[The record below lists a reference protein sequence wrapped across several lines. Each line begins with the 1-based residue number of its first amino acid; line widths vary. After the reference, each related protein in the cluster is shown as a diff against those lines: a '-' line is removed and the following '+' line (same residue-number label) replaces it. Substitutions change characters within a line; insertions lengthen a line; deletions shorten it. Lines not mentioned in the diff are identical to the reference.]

1 MNTGTQES
9 TPRQKK
15 NKSPSFV
22 KLVNWKWAATAFL
35 SSLMISIVMSLL
47 SSEVMNYTNLLIS
60 ILILVSFVMLG
71 VIFDIIGLAVA
82 TTDIKP
88 FNSMSARK
96 VRGGKQ
102 GVALI
107 KNAEKVS
114 SFCNDII
121 GDICGIVSGSVATAI
136 SLKIVQSSKST
147 NQVMVNLLICG
158 LVSAFTVGLKAVGKT
173 VGMNYGKP
181 VVTAVAKTLSMFE
194 KKTKVTKK
202 AKK

>member
-9 TPRQKK
+9 APRQKK

-35 SSLMISIVMSLL
+35 SSLMITIVMSLL
-47 SSEVMNYTNLLIS
+47 SSELMNYTNLFIS
-60 ILILVSFVMLG
+60 LLILLSFILLG

-102 GVALI
+102 GVAMI
-107 KNAEKVS
+107 KNADRVS

-121 GDICGIVSGSVATAI
+121 GDICGVVSGSVAASITI
-136 SLKIVQSSKST
+136 KIVQNSKNASDI
-147 NQVMVNLLICG
+147 VVNLLICG
-158 LVSAFTVGLKAVGKT
+158 MVSALTVGLKAIGKT
-173 VGMNYGKP
+173 VGMNYGKT
-181 VVTAVAKTLSMFE
+181 VVMTVAKLLSIFE
-194 KKTKVTKK
+194 KKTKVTK

>member
-1 MNTGTQES
+1 MNSTPQES

-47 SSEVMNYTNLLIS
+47 SSEVMNYTGLFVS
-60 ILILVSFVMLG
+60 ILILMSFVMLG

-102 GVALI
+102 GVAMI
-107 KNAEKVS
+107 KNADRVS

-121 GDICGIVSGSVATAI
+121 GDICSVVSGSVAAAI
-136 SLKIVQSSKST
+136 TVKIVQSSKNASE
-147 NQVMVNLLICG
+147 VFVNLLVCG
-158 LVSAFTVGLKAVGKT
+158 IVSALTVGLKAVGKT
-173 VGMNYGKP
+173 VGMNYGKT
-181 VVTAVAKTLSMFE
+181 VVMTVAKLLSMFE
-194 KKTKVTKK
+194 KKTKITKTKK
-202 AKK
+202 